1 MRGGRHRVLSDGI
14 FEFWLVTLYHRL
26 FPKMLTFALAVFL
39 LIITPGPGVLSL
51 AGVGAAFGLR
61 QGFSYLAGLF
71 IGTNLVCFAV
81 ISGLATVMLT
91 TPLIRTLL
99 LIASAAYLGYL
110 AFKIAFAGAKIAFIH
125 MSKPGLLSGLTLQ
138 LINPKAY
145 AVNTTLFSGFAF
157 YPGSFFVETAL
168 KLLIANVIWIALHI
182 LWLYA
187 GVRVNRL
194 ELPARTHRL
203 INMLM
208 AICLLAVVVL
218 SVWSFLR

>member
-1 MRGGRHRVLSDGI
+1 
-14 FEFWLVTLYHRL
+14 
-26 FPKMLTFALAVFL
+26 MLTFALAVFL

-61 QGFSYLAGLF
+61 QGLSYLVGLF

-91 TPLIRTLL
+91 NPLIRTVL

-110 AFKIAFAGAKIAFIH
+110 AFKIAFAGAKIAFIQ
-125 MSKPGLLSGLTLQ
+125 MSKPGLLSGLMLQ

-157 YPGSFFVETAL
+157 HPDSFFVETAL
-168 KLLIANVIWIALHI
+168 KLLIANMIWIVLHM

-194 ELPARTHRL
+194 ELLAPTQRL

-218 SVWSFLR
+218 SVWSLLR